1 MKLFVTGVRG
11 FPGIF
16 LGGGD
21 ETHGEQLHTQ
31 LAKQG
36 IDVVARRKPYETKAN
51 RSASFDG
58 VRFVDI
64 CAPRDKH
71 FEAIIL
77 IFLAIIKIALISNGS
92 ARFS

>member
-1 MKLFVTGVRG
+1 MA
-11 FPGIF
+11 FPEF
-16 LGGGD
+16 FWGGD

-77 IFLAIIKIALISNGS
+77 YLLGYYKNCFNFKWQRKIFLMN
-92 ARFS
+92 